1 MKNSLQTFIR
11 GRRKEDNTLKNTI
24 TKHDFIYTFM
34 QSSERKDTFSY
45 AGLEALFEYLE
56 QLEED
61 TGEEIEFDM
70 VGICCDY
77 TEYKN
82 FKEFQNDYNDIET
95 LEELHDHTTVIPIE
109 NTYDKFIIEVF

>member
-1 MKNSLQTFIR
+1 
-11 GRRKEDNTLKNTI
+11 
-24 TKHDFIYTFM
+24 M

-61 TGEEIEFDM
+61 TGEEMEFDM

-77 TEYKN
+77 TEY
-82 FKEFQNDYNDIET
+82 
-95 LEELHDHTTVIPIE
+95 E
-109 NTYDKFIIEVF
+109 NLK